1 MCSCWFRVQLR
12 TAYRSTCYRCHP
24 SVTDQCQAN
33 SVGPNTGGGICQM
46 TDSYMTGKK
55 ITVGQVNCQKSA
67 MLDLETSALAVM
79 MTQVVL

>member
-1 MCSCWFRVQLR
+1 
-12 TAYRSTCYRCHP
+12 
-24 SVTDQCQAN
+24 
-33 SVGPNTGGGICQM
+33 M

-55 ITVGQVNCQKSA
+55 IIVGQVNCQKSA